1 MRPFEQHRRVLE
13 LVEAGLNDCEI
24 ARLLGIPRRTVLDW
38 RHGRRKFVA
47 PQSQCDGIHDFSRW
61 TTPAYAY
68 LLGAYLGDG
77 YISRSKRS
85 FVLRVTLDSRYPS
98 VVTEVADAMLA
109 AWPERTVSYIH
120 RPGGGCVDVMMRSS
134 HWPCV
139 FPQHGPGRK
148 HERVDQTPQLAGTC
162 GSHIPGA
169 VSSETLHTD
178 GCRFVACDRSGGTVR
193 EYVRYSFSN
202 RSEDIKRLF
211 SDACDALG
219 IAWTRAGDREI
230 AIARRADVRRLES
243 FIGPKQ

>member
-1 MRPFEQHRRVLE
+1 MR
-13 LVEAGLNDCEI
+13 
-24 ARLLGIPRRTVLDW
+24 
-38 RHGRRKFVA
+38 RH
-47 PQSQCDGIHDFSRW
+47 HDFSPW

-77 YISRSKRS
+77 YISKSKRS

-109 AWPERTVSYIH
+109 VWPERMVSYIH

-134 HWPCV
+134 HWPCA

-148 HERVDQTPQLAGTC
+148 HERP
-162 GSHIPGA
+162 I
-169 VSSETLHTD
+169 TLHSWQAHVVHTYPKPFLRALIHTD
-178 GCRFVACDRSGGTVR
+178 GCRFVARDRSGATVR

-202 RSEDIKRLF
+202 RSDDIKRLF

-219 IAWTRAGDREI
+219 IGWTRAGDREI
-230 AIARRADVRRLES
+230 AVARRADVSRLEC